1 MTDYLGWAS
10 TAVFVTSYFFSRVQT
25 LRRIQMVAAL
35 MWITY
40 GLLLHAAPVVV
51 ANVLV
56 FAAAVWT
63 SRTRQPHRGALQS

>member
-1 MTDYLGWAS
+1 MTEYLGWAS
-10 TAVFVTSYFFSRVQT
+10 TAVFVASYFFSRAQT
-25 LRRIQMVAAL
+25 LRRIQMAGAL

-63 SRTRQPHRGALQS
+63 SRKSRPGPEVAQA